1 MKSVYFIALFY
12 LLSFSSFAQSPSK
25 FSKQEVLEDIDYLYE
40 SLKDAHYN
48 LYAYTSKE
56 TFDSAYL
63 AIKNSVQ
70 KDSLDLLE
78 TSSLFQKFAAFAQ
91 NGHTGIS
98 FPIQSYR
105 EYVYVSGTLFPLE
118 IAFEDNKPLIRKNWS
133 NNENI
138 KIGSEILSI
147 NGKSMKEILAKIYP
161 QISAERPYFKNVKI
175 ELFTFPRFY
184 WQMFGQADNF
194 EIEVKENE
202 KTQKYILKSI
212 KAIDDYEMKR
222 NDIITPSRELKFIDN
237 TAYLHSGN
245 FSGDEK
251 LYQSFIDSAF
261 VEIKQQKSKNLIID
275 LRNHGGGDDSFGD
288 YLVSYFADKPFKWN
302 SQFTLKT
309 SKFVKEHA
317 RKNYDTTNVFWQ
329 KALAHKDG
337 EVYSYEFENYQPQP
351 KKKRFKGK
359 VYVLINRQSHSQSA
373 VTAAQIQDYKFG
385 TIVGEETGD
394 FPSLY
399 ASILQYS
406 LPNTKISIDVSKGYI
421 VRINGSKKEEGVVP
435 DIFIKDYLLDDD
447 DEILE
452 GLLGKIKSK

>member
-12 LLSFSSFAQSPSK
+12 FLSLSTFAQSSSK
-25 FSKQEVLEDIDYLYE
+25 FSKQEVLEDLDYLYE
-40 SLKDAHYN
+40 SLNDAHYN

-78 TSSLFQKFAAFAQ
+78 TSSLFQKFAAFAK

-98 FPIQSYR
+98 FPIQSYG
-105 EYVYVSGTLFPLE
+105 EYVYAGGTLFPLE

-133 NNENI
+133 DNENI
-138 KIGSEILSI
+138 KIGSEVLSI
-147 NGKSMKEILAKIYP
+147 NGKSMSEILAKIYP

-184 WQMFGQADNF
+184 WQIFGKQDSF
-194 EIEVKENE
+194 EIEIKENK
-202 KTQKYILKSI
+202 KTQKYTIKSVE
-212 KAIDDYEMKR
+212 AIEGYEMKR
-222 NDIITPSRELKFIDN
+222 NDIINPSRELKFIDN
-237 TAYLHSGN
+237 IAYLHSGN

-251 LYQSFIDSAF
+251 LYENFIDSAF
-261 VEIKQQKSKNLIID
+261 VEIKKHKSKNLIID
-275 LRNHGGGDDSFGD
+275 LRNHGGGHDSFGD

-302 SQFTLKT
+302 SEFTLKI
-309 SKFVKEHA
+309 SKPVKEHA
-317 RKNYDTTNVFWQ
+317 RKNYDTTKVFWQ
-329 KALAHKDG
+329 KALAHENG
-337 EVYSYEFENYQPQP
+337 EVYSYEQEEYQPKP

-359 VYVLINRQSHSQSA
+359 VYVLVNRQSHSQSA

-399 ASILQYS
+399 ASIFQYS
-406 LPNTKISIDVSKGYI
+406 LLNTKISIDISKGYI
-421 VRINGSKKEEGVVP
+421 VRVNGSKKQEGVIP
-435 DIFIKDYLLDDD
+435 DIFIKDYLLDED
-447 DEILE
+447 DEILKQ
-452 GLLGKIKSK
+452 LLKKIE